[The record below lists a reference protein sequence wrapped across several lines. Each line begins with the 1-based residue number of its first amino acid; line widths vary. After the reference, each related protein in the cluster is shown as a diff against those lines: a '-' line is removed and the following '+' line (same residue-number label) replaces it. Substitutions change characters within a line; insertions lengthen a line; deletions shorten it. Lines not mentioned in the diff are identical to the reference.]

1 MTTLTQEEINEL
13 NAVECPMDDIGFDP
27 EYIDERGDLEATIDE
42 SVEGTVEEEAEALT
56 EE

>member
-27 EYIDERGDLEATIDE
+27 EYIDGRGDLEATVDE